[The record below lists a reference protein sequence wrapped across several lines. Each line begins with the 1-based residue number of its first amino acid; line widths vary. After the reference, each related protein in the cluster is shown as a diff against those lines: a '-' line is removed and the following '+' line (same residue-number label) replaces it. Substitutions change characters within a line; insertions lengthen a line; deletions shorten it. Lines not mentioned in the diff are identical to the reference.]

1 MPDQL
6 TADQELLLS
15 TVRSFVEREVLP
27 VAPRLEHE
35 DAYPFELVEQ
45 MKELGLFGALIPEE
59 YGGLGLDFATYAM
72 IVEEICRGWMSLSG
86 VFNTHL
92 IMAYIVQSFGTDEQ
106 KRRFLPRFASG
117 EKRGGLALTESQA
130 GSDLQAIETTAR
142 REGSRYVING
152 SKMFITNGRHG
163 NAFALLVKTDPEAV
177 PPHRGMSLFIVEKGD
192 AGFAVGRN
200 IDKLGYKGVETV
212 ELVFDHVPVPAD
224 NLVGME
230 EGRGFQ
236 QVMAGLEVGR
246 INIAARGVGVA
257 RAAFEDAIRYAQQRR
272 TFGKPIAEHQAI
284 QLKLAEMGTKVEAA
298 RLLTL
303 HAARKKDGGERCDLE
318 AGMAKLYASEI
329 CQEVSLEAMRILGGY
344 GYTREFNV
352 ERYYRD
358 APLLIIGEGTNEI
371 QKLVIARG
379 LLRKYAL

>member
-212 ELVFDHVPVPAD
+212 ELVFDHVRVPAD